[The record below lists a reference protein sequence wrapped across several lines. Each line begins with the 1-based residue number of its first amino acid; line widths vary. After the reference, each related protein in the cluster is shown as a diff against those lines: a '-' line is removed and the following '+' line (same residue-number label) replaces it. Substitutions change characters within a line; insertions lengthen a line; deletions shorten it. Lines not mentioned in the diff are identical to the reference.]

1 MTLSNKRFLILITAL
16 TLILAL
22 ALSWLLFIYW
32 PQSSRIVS
40 ERPSRLS
47 SSYQAEQTP
56 SSLGLNIELPYSTL
70 AQAAENGIDKSRTV
84 KLSGKVA
91 GARYQGSIVI
101 SRSQPVQITS
111 VSQQALRLSTRMSF
125 KGELG
130 FNGGLARITGT
141 DSMPVDGDV
150 TLSAQLQLDIN
161 NDWTP
166 TAKVHFETPHWN
178 SPPSI
183 KALGT
188 SITFQKKANEA
199 ILRAAEKVPQKIQA
213 AVEKFNLKD
222 KVARAWKVYQFPL
235 ASNALQD
242 QAVATLI
249 PKDVYFSGIHYQPE
263 RLQFAVKLG
272 MFASV
277 NIGKTLPFAAAAL
290 PNIKTLKRTPKFML
304 TVPVISEYF
313 TLQSMLIKALG
324 DSPIDI
330 DTPNGVARVAV
341 RQVNLFPTK
350 QGLAIG
356 VNFKADV
363 PHRLFDISGEIF
375 LIAKPE
381 LDRKRQRIRLRQVH
395 IYKKLD
401 SDILDTLSTLFGD
414 EIAHTIEAKAEYDLS
429 DKLKESK
436 QKILSRLN
444 KLSNSSNACAT
455 LSQAK
460 LELSKLSMVSR
471 YIVIETKLQGDL
483 SLTIANDA
491 KCGAT

>member
-1 MTLSNKRFLILITAL
+1 MTLTNKRFLILITSL

-32 PQSSRIVS
+32 PQSSRIIS
-40 ERPSRLS
+40 ERPSRLK
-47 SSYQAEQTP
+47 SSYQAERTQ
-56 SSLGLNIELPYSTL
+56 SSLGLNIELPYTAL
-70 AQAAENGIDKSRTV
+70 AQAAEKGIEKSRTV
-84 KLSGKVA
+84 ELSGKVA

-101 SRSQPVQITS
+101 SRSEPVHITS
-111 VSQQALRLSTRMSF
+111 VSQQALLLTTRMSF

-130 FNGGLARITGT
+130 FNGGFARLTGT

-150 TLSAQLQLDIN
+150 TLSAQLQFNIN

-166 TAKVHFETPHWN
+166 TAKVHFDTPHWN
-178 SPPSI
+178 SPPNI

-188 SITFQKKANEA
+188 TITFQNKANAA
-199 ILRAAEKVPQKIQA
+199 ILRAAEKLPHKIQA
-213 AVEKFNLKD
+213 ALDKVNLKE

-235 ASNALQD
+235 AGDELQD

-249 PKDVYFSGIHYQPE
+249 PKDIYFSGIHYQQQ
-263 RLQFAVKLG
+263 RLQFAIKLG

-277 NIGKTLPFAAAAL
+277 NIGKSPPFAAAAL
-290 PNIKTLKRTPKFML
+290 PDIKILKHDPKFIL
-304 TVPVISEYF
+304 TVPVISEYN
-313 TLQSMLIKALG
+313 TLQSMLIKTLG
-324 DSPIDI
+324 DSPINI
-330 DTPNGVARVAV
+330 DTPNGIAQVTV
-341 RQVNLFPTK
+341 RQVNLFPTD

-363 PHRLFDISGEIF
+363 PRRLFDISGEIF
-375 LIAKPE
+375 LVAKPE

-401 SDILDTLSTLFGD
+401 SDLLDTLSTLFGD
-414 EIAHTIEAKAEYDLS
+414 EIAHKIEAKAEYDLS
-429 DKLKESK
+429 DKLNESK

-444 KLSNSSNACAT
+444 KLSDSSSTCAT

-471 YIVIETKLQGDL
+471 YLVIETKLQGNF
-483 SLTIANDA
+483 SLTIDNETQCNAS
-491 KCGAT
+491 